1 MRTIPAQAADPSAVL
16 AFIQVVR
23 CGTFRAAARA
33 LGVSKSSVSQRIAD
47 LEEQLG
53 ARLLSRTTRSVTLT
67 DIGASYHREVEPVFD
82 ALQTA
87 SARVQQLQ
95 ARPSG
100 RLRITAPVELG
111 QDIFG
116 EVLARYE
123 TLYPEVALE
132 VSLTD
137 RVVNL
142 VEEGFDLALRVG
154 PLASSGLIVRTL
166 SAPQTRGV
174 YASPGYL
181 RRYGTPKEPRDLLEH
196 RCLAM
201 SGSQTP
207 SAWTFSINGKP
218 RSVAIRAH
226 VTINSFQVLRA
237 LAIADVGITN
247 LPMRHASEQV
257 ATGQLKMLLTR
268 FAPPARTTL
277 AVYPSQ
283 RNVSPALRAMVDLL
297 VEFYEN
303 NPLGKQRL

>member
-1 MRTIPAQAADPSAVL
+1 VL
-16 AFIQVVR
+16 AFIEVVR
-23 CGTFRAAARA
+23 CGSFRGAARS
-33 LGVSKSSVSQRIAD
+33 LGVSKSSVSQRVAE
-47 LEEQLG
+47 LEERLG

-67 DIGASYHREVEPVFD
+67 DIGASYHRDVEPAFE

-87 SARVQQLQ
+87 SARIQQLQ

-111 QDIFG
+111 QEILG

-123 TLYPEVALE
+123 ALYPEVALE

-154 PLASSGLIVRTL
+154 PLASSGLIVRQL
-166 SAPQTRGV
+166 SEPQTRGV
-174 YASPGYL
+174 FASPQYI
-181 RRYGTPKEPRDLLEH
+181 RRYGTPREPRDLTEH

-207 SAWTFSINGKP
+207 AAWTFSINGKT
-218 RSVAIRAH
+218 RSVPIRPH

-237 LAIADVGITN
+237 LAVADVGVTS
-247 LPMRHASEQV
+247 LPMRMAAAEL
-257 ATGQLKMLLTR
+257 AAGKLKVLLGR
-268 FAPPARTTL
+268 YMPPPRTTL

-283 RNVSPALRAMVDLL
+283 RNLSPALRAMVDVL
-297 VEFYEN
+297 VDTYAKER
-303 NPLGKQRL
+303 PPQRAL

>member
-1 MRTIPAQAADPSAVL
+1 MPASAADPVAVL
-16 AFIQVVR
+16 AFIEVVR
-23 CGTFRAAARA
+23 SGSFRGAARA
-33 LGVSKSSVSQRIAD
+33 LGVSKSSVSQRVAD

-53 ARLLSRTTRSVTLT
+53 AQLLQRTTRSVTLT

-82 ALQTA
+82 ALHNA
-87 SARVQQLQ
+87 SARIQQLQ

-100 RLRITAPVELG
+100 RLRMTAPVELG
-111 QDIFG
+111 QDVFG

-123 TLYPEVALE
+123 TLYPEVVIE

-154 PLASSGLIVRTL
+154 PLVSSGLIVRRL
-166 SAPQTRGV
+166 SGPQTRGV
-174 YASPGYL
+174 YASPAYL
-181 RRYGTPKEPRDLLEH
+181 RRHGTPKEPRDLAYH

-207 SAWTFSINGKP
+207 TSWVFSINGKP
-218 RSVAIRAH
+218 RSVAIRPH

-237 LAIADVGITN
+237 LAVADVGITN
-247 LPMRHASEQV
+247 MPERHAV
-257 ATGQLKMLLTR
+257 ADVAAGKLKALLARYT
-268 FAPPARTTL
+268 PAARSTL

-283 RNVSPALRAMVDLL
+283 RNISPALRAMVDLL
-297 VEFYEN
+297 VEIYEE
-303 NPLGKQRL
+303 NPMATRRS